1 MTRRELIN
9 DLTSTGILTELLR
22 AGLVDTKIVMYRD
35 MLYDLDI
42 EMKVHKLP
50 KVAAVQAVADKWKVS
65 HMTVY
70 RAIKFYNE

>member
-1 MTRRELIN
+1 MTRRALIN
-9 DLTSTGILTELLR
+9 ELSSNGMLTSLLR
-22 AGLVDTKIVMYRD
+22 AGLVDAKIVMYRD

-42 EMKVHKLP
+42 EMKVNKLP

-70 RAIKFYNE
+70 RAIKFYKL